1 MIIVNDSY
9 SEIEKKILLSYIIV
23 LFRFA
28 FHIDRAA
35 GDCSGK
41 GPRQFLCNEEEEDQ
55 EGETSIFDNLSL
67 WNDGL

>member
-1 MIIVNDSY
+1 MIPTEKSKKKSY
-9 SEIEKKILLSYIIV
+9 LATSLFYFDLLS
-23 LFRFA
+23 
-28 FHIDRAA
+28 IDRAA